1 MPVIYAFKDKLTYLH
16 VQLYNSGPIEAL
28 DGRNYSQGTPD
39 FLVSMSDML
48 LQGFPVGRNTS
59 QMFPVLKPEQVLMG
73 LPASRQ
79 AASGGYTAPA
89 DVQKA
94 LTYLVKGTSFGG
106 VYKLRNASGY
116 AGFKGLM
123 TWSVNWDKFNNNEFS
138 GSHRPF
144 LDNLK

>member
-1 MPVIYAFKDKLTYLH
+1 MTPETAYVQGGYANYGGVWGAYLPVIYAFKDKLTYLH

-59 QMFPVLKPEQVLMG
+59 QMFPVLKPEQVLIG

-79 AASGGYTAPA
+79 AASGGIPPRRM
-89 DVQKA
+89 
-94 LTYLVKGTSFGG
+94 
-106 VYKLRNASGY
+106 YKRPLP
-116 AGFKGLM
+116 